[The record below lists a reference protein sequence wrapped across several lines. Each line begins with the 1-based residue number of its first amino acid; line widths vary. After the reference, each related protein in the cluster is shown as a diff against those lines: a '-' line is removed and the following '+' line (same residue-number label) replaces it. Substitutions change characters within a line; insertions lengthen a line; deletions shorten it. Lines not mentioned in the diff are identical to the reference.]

1 MAINKVGMQLPQ
13 PPSFERQSQP
23 TSQTTPKPSQT
34 FGQVLENAVN
44 STVEA
49 QQTAE
54 QLSTAVAQGEDVPM
68 NKVIESVSA
77 AEIKLETLV
86 TVRDRAVQAYQQL
99 TQMPI

>member
-13 PPSFERQSQP
+13 PPSFDKPSGG
-23 TSQTTPKPSQT
+23 TPKPSQT
-34 FGQVLENAVN
+34 FGQVLEGALN
-44 STVEA
+44 STVNA

-68 NKVIESVSA
+68 NKVIEAVSA
-77 AEIKLETLV
+77 AEIKLQTLV
-86 TVRDRAVQAYQQL
+86 TVRDRAVQAYQQI